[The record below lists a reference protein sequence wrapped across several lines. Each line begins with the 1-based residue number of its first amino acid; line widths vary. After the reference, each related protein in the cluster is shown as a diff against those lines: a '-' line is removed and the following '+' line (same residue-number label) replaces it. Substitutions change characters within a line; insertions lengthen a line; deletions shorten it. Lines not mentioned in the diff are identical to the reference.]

1 MVFTDKA
8 SVTCKSSH
16 LSSLLT
22 AREVSFFLRNIPYS
36 KEWGETAI
44 HKEMPSRVAGRYWPS
59 RWQFSLT
66 AGYFWQPWCTRACIA
81 IYVIYTCK
89 KKTISHLYTW
99 RSWNHPSLQ
108 RLKHWWTPSWNKPE
122 KKKTEIKTRTFSL
135 HNTNSRQFSSF
146 HTWFLQVSWLL
157 LIQHFLQQLLSLI
170 LHHLTL
176 SLLQQL
182 QCWVCCTWKRKWTK
196 ITKD

>member
-44 HKEMPSRVAGRYWPS
+44 HKEMPSRVTGRYKPS
-59 RWQFSLT
+59 RWQFSPT
-66 AGYFWQPWCTRACIA
+66 ASYFWQPWCTRTCIA
-81 IYVIYTCK
+81 IYVIFTCK
-89 KKTISHLYTW
+89 KNYFSPLYLKKLKP
-99 RSWNHPSLQ
+99 PSSPKIETLMNPFMEQ
-108 RLKHWWTPSWNKPE
+108 TR

-157 LIQHFLQQLLSLI
+157 LIQHFLQHLLSLI